1 MTKAAAIATLEYYK
15 SDLFDVDKEGY
26 INEEFAEALDMAI
39 EALGRED
46 TVAYI
51 CDGKA
56 CERGCSSGV
65 GFCFHTTD
73 VRHAVNFKEVSPG
86 WFMEEYVTL

>member
-1 MTKAAAIATLEYYK
+1 MTKDEAIATLEYYK
-15 SDLFDVDKEGY
+15 CSNFDDYSDWEV
-26 INEEFAEALDMAI
+26 AEALDMAI
-39 EALGRED
+39 RALEREE

-51 CDGKA
+51 CDGEA
-56 CERGCSSGV
+56 CEKGCSSGA

-86 WFMEEYVTL
+86 KFMEGQE

>member
-15 SDLFDVDKEGY
+15 SSLFDVDKEGY
-26 INEEFAEALDMAI
+26 IDEEFADALNMAI
-39 EALGRED
+39 EALGREE

-51 CDGKA
+51 CDGNA
-56 CERGCSSGV
+56 CEKGCSSGE

-86 WFMEEYVTL
+86 KFIEEYTTL